1 MVYIQHNSQYS
12 ATSCDN
18 RGNKLHVKFLLK
30 FKYNHLP
37 YYTEYVLQ
45 SLTSRESHRRIL
57 DIFLLG

>member
-30 FKYNHLP
+30 FKYNQVFTLLHRIRVAV
-37 YYTEYVLQ
+37 TYV
-45 SLTSRESHRRIL
+45 SWVP
-57 DIFLLG
+57 